1 MSDRNSCV
9 CHLSA
14 RHCAHCSVRSLFGA
28 SLQLCLW
35 HRDGDEM
42 LLAQGFAV
50 KPGVGGWS
58 RHLHGLKLALPCW
71 HRLFLLWGN
80 PYGLTP
86 VAREHPQFFGLSV
99 TTSLQSSVLA
109 ISPLPGPFLICPRLL
124 IGLGP
129 APPDLLRSVLAA
141 RTMVFSGHISYHD
154 GTQKALP
161 ASLASSGKT
170 LDFCLRL
177 HYCRAVHGSLLKPG
191 LVLTTL

>member
-1 MSDRNSCV
+1 
-9 CHLSA
+9 
-14 RHCAHCSVRSLFGA
+14 
-28 SLQLCLW
+28 
-35 HRDGDEM
+35 M

-124 IGLGP
+124 IGLG
-129 APPDLLRSVLAA
+129 L
-141 RTMVFSGHISYHD
+141 
-154 GTQKALP
+154 ALP
-161 ASLASSGKT
+161 LLIFSEVFWLPEPWCSQDASLTMMAHRRPCRPLWPPLARPWTLVSGST
-170 LDFCLRL
+170 I
-177 HYCRAVHGSLLKPG
+177 AG
-191 LVLTTL
+191 LSMGHCSNQG